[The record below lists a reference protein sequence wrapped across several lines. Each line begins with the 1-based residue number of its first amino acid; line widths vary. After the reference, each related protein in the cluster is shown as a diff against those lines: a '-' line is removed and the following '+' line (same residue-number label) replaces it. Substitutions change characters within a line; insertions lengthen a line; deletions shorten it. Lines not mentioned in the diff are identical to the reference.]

1 MKEERK
7 EMASRGV
14 NETAKLRSN
23 IEEQLN
29 RLLAQL
35 QDLEDLKDDID
46 DDEYLLYLVFNIFI
60 FS

>member
-1 MKEERK
+1 
-7 EMASRGV
+7 MASKGV

-35 QDLEDLKDDID
+35 QDLEDLRADID
-46 DDEYLLYLVFNIFI
+46 EDEYPCNVQNVGWDLRVTMH
-60 FS
+60 